1 MLRCK
6 GCIAC
11 QCNEYLEGEAE
22 ICKINSN
29 LDDLRALI
37 KVQGEQLSELR
48 KLLTDNTNS
57 EAAGE
62 RNLESTQ
69 IAQHNLCV
77 HRNDIGL
84 VIQEKYVASSSAQF
98 SDPEESDTEQVSVKV
113 CYQCGLEEIL
123 EKNPLN
129 RHQNPE

>member
-29 LDDLRALI
+29 LDDLRVLI

-48 KLLTDNTNS
+48 NLLTVNTNS
-57 EAAGE
+57 ETAGV
-62 RNLESTQ
+62 RNLES
-69 IAQHNLCV
+69 AQLAHHNLCV
-77 HRNDIGL
+77 HRNDVGL
-84 VIQEKYVASSSAQF
+84 VIRQKSVASSSAQF

-113 CYQCGLEEIL
+113 CYQCGLEETL
-123 EKNPLN
+123 EKNPLK
-129 RHQNPE
+129 RH